1 MTEKDL
7 KRLSRKQLLE
17 LLLKQTQRADAME
30 EALAKAE
37 ERLRDKTLIES
48 EAGTMAEAALRLN
61 GVFEACDAAAA
72 QFLENARK
80 AAENAESVS
89 RVAALEAERKAGEI
103 IAAAEKRAARREAEA
118 ERRVSECN
126 AEYRR
131 LYEKKRN
138 LERVLSGNGEGTDE
152 E

>member
-72 QFLENARK
+72 QFLKMQGELRK
-80 AAENAESVS
+80 TRRAFP
-89 RVAALEAERKAGEI
+89 ALRPL
-103 IAAAEKRAARREAEA
+103 RPSARRG
-118 ERRVSECN
+118 R
-126 AEYRR
+126 
-131 LYEKKRN
+131 
-138 LERVLSGNGEGTDE
+138 
-152 E
+152 

>member
-1 MTEKDL
+1 
-7 KRLSRKQLLE
+7 
-17 LLLKQTQRADAME
+17 
-30 EALAKAE
+30 
-37 ERLRDKTLIES
+37 
-48 EAGTMAEAALRLN
+48 MAEAALRLN

-72 QFLENARK
+72 QFLENARR

-89 RVAALEAERKAGEI
+89 RVAALEAERKAGDI